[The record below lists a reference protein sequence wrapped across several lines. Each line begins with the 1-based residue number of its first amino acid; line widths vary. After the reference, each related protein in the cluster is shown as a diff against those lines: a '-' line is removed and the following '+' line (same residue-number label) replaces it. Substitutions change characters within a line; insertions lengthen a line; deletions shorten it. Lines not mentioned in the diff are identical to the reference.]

1 MCGLHSTT
9 MSLGLLG
16 QYGESGSESEI
27 SDSDD
32 ERFRT
37 CGTDPE
43 SNKPS
48 PTGNSEP
55 HMEGVSSTE
64 MLTLGT
70 HSYACGDPLDHRTR
84 TSDPESDSGSD
95 SSEEVRSPDPQELKS
110 QSTPLPLPDL
120 GQKISGSVFSNPYK
134 EAEEA
139 RLAILKQHVDF
150 DSPKLT
156 TQRLVRKPHGRVCE
170 FRDDGKVLSPG
181 DALFDDK
188 DSSLAQTRGKRKHR
202 SGVGNSL
209 MPSKKVLK
217 MHKQVQAKERPW
229 TIRN

>member
-1 MCGLHSTT
+1 

-16 QYGESGSESEI
+16 QYGSGSESEI

-32 ERFRT
+32 ERFRS
-37 CGTDPE
+37 CGNDPE
-43 SNKPS
+43 SDNKPL
-48 PTGNSEP
+48 PTSSSELCIK
-55 HMEGVSSTE
+55 GVSSTE
-64 MLTLGT
+64 IPTLGT
-70 HSYACGDPLDHRTR
+70 HVYTSGDPLDHRTH

-95 SSEEVRSPDPQELKS
+95 SSEDVRSPDPQDPKP

-150 DSPKLT
+150 DSPKFT
-156 TQRLVRKPHGRVCE
+156 TSRLMRRPRGMVCE
-170 FRDDGKVLSPG
+170 FGDEGQVLSPG

-209 MPSKKVLK
+209 MPSKKVIK
-217 MHKQVQAKERPW
+217 MHKQIQAKERPW
-229 TIRN
+229 TM

>member
-1 MCGLHSTT
+1 

-16 QYGESGSESEI
+16 QYGSGSESEI

-37 CGTDPE
+37 CSNDPE
-43 SNKPS
+43 SNNNPPLTS
-48 PTGNSEP
+48 SSEP
-55 HMEGVSSTE
+55 CMKGVSSTE
-64 MLTLGT
+64 VPTLET
-70 HSYACGDPLDHRTR
+70 HIYASPDPLDHRTHM
-84 TSDPESDSGSD
+84 SDPESDSGSD
-95 SSEEVRSPDPQELKS
+95 SSEEVKSLDPQDLKP
-110 QSTPLPLPDL
+110 QTTPLPLPDL

-150 DSPKLT
+150 DSPKFT
-156 TQRLVRKPHGRVCE
+156 TSRLMRRPRGMVCE
-170 FRDDGKVLSPG
+170 FGDEGRVLSPG

-188 DSSLAQTRGKRKHR
+188 DSSLAQTRGKRKYR

-217 MHKQVQAKERPW
+217 MHKQIQAKERPW
-229 TIRN
+229 TMRN

>member
-1 MCGLHSTT
+1 

-16 QYGESGSESEI
+16 QYGSGSESEI

-43 SNKPS
+43 SNNPP
-48 PTGNSEP
+48 PTSSSEP
-55 HMEGVSSTE
+55 CMKGVSSTE
-64 MLTLGT
+64 MPTLET
-70 HSYACGDPLDHRTR
+70 HSYDPLDHRTC

-95 SSEEVRSPDPQELKS
+95 SSEDVRSPDPQDLKP

-150 DSPKLT
+150 DSPKFT
-156 TQRLVRKPHGRVCE
+156 TNRLMRRPRGMVCE
-170 FRDDGKVLSPG
+170 FGDEGQVLSPG

-217 MHKQVQAKERPW
+217 MHKQIQAKERPW
-229 TIRN
+229 TMRN